1 LVSAPIDRSRLEDD
15 VRGVQKIEIF
25 EIREKGS
32 KTASLER
39 RRNGSILQ
47 NGAYDSGG

>member
-1 LVSAPIDRSRLEDD
+1 LIEVDSKTTFAA
-15 VRGVQKIEIF
+15 VQKIEIF
-25 EIREKGS
+25 ETREKGS
-32 KTASLER
+32 KTASFER